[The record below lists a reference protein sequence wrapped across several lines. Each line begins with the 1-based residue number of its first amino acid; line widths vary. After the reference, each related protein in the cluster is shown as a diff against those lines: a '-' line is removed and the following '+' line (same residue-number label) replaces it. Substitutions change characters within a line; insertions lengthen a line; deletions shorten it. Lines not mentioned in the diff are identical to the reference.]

1 MSARQ
6 WGLDGH
12 FAYNGCLMKQR
23 SSSCGSMFYKDL
35 ARSFQEMLHLKKPL
49 MPLLGKLDMD

>member
-1 MSARQ
+1 MQ
-6 WGLDGH
+6 D
-12 FAYNGCLMKQR
+12 NGGWRGILRITDVLMKQR